1 MHPFV
6 KNRKNKSISL
16 VPMIDVLLCLLIFFM
31 LTSQFIH
38 LQTIQL
44 SYTKES
50 GINKNMNVPRKV
62 LFIRDMEHIEL
73 DGETYS
79 FMSLQKALVHLQ
91 NFNKTIFTLQFSDT
105 TSNQNMVNV
114 IDGLKNIGISKYELK
129 GDLSVPKR

>member
-31 LTSQFIH
+31 LTSQFIN

-50 GINKNMNVPRKV
+50 GINKNRNIQRKD

-73 DGETYS
+73 DGKTYS

-91 NFNKTIFTLQFSDT
+91 NANKTIFTLQFSDT

-114 IDGLKNIGISKYELK
+114 IDGLRNIGISKYELR